1 MAEILEIR
9 ESAEEEGR
17 MEVIMDF
24 KASKL
29 AFEDQELGALK
40 GIEIDQA
47 FVDRNR
53 LKVGN
58 QYSVL
63 VSELTTGNCVPRIVS
78 FEHSLE

>member
-1 MAEILEIR
+1 MAEIVEIR
-9 ESAEEEGR
+9 ESDSDAGR

-29 AFEDQELGALK
+29 AFEDQELGELK
-40 GIEIDQA
+40 DIRIDQD

-58 QYSVL
+58 QYSVI

-78 FEHSLE
+78 FEHDLE

>member
-1 MAEILEIR
+1 MAEIVEIR
-9 ESAEEEGR
+9 ESENEPDR
-17 MEVIMDF
+17 IEVIMDF

-29 AFEDQELGALK
+29 AFEDQELGLLK
-40 GIEIDQA
+40 DIKIDQD

-58 QYSVL
+58 QYSVI
-63 VSELTTGNCVPRIVS
+63 VSELTSGNCVPRIVS